1 MDGLPCMKLGVPDA
15 VASMSVNITIKS
27 KKHGSPASFRHRQL
41 PRPGG
46 VGASHVSHC
55 SHVLPRSRC
64 HSSHPS
70 CSLLS
75 PLVRIPKAT
84 TTRSQRCRYRTRPS
98 QGGRRL
104 GTPTLHRSGITIVGR
119 ALRGCW
125 STRGPRA
132 SNRVLPGRR
141 LPRTVARAQGVHA
154 RGRASAALP
163 HGEPRASARRSRAPE
178 GECWRACLEQP
189 GEERED
195 HASLVPMPAT
205 GPLGEARLCRQ
216 SPHERPGKH
225 GGKEEQAGGS
235 RTISSPQKS
244 VVGNSPFSV
253 RGRHT
258 A

>member
-1 MDGLPCMKLGVPDA
+1 MRTEPKP
-15 VASMSVNITIKS
+15 
-27 KKHGSPASFRHRQL
+27 
-41 PRPGG
+41 PRT
-46 VGASHVSHC
+46 
-55 SHVLPRSRC
+55 
-64 HSSHPS
+64 
-70 CSLLS
+70 
-75 PLVRIPKAT
+75 AT
-84 TTRSQRCRYRTRPS
+84 TKSHQCWSRTRPS

-104 GTPTLHRSGITIVGR
+104 GTPALHRSGITTAGR

-195 HASLVPMPAT
+195 RASLNPMPAP
-205 GPLGEARLCRQ
+205 GPLGEARLCGQ
-216 SPHERPGKH
+216 SPHERPGEH
-225 GGKEEQAGGS
+225 GGKEEQAGEAEQS
-235 RTISSPQKS
+235 AVPKS
-244 VVGNSPFSV
+244 VVGNSPFSL

-258 A
+258 D